1 MKKKN
6 EFPVRLQSLDALR
19 GFDML
24 FIAGFAAWVVNVC
37 NLWPDSSVAQWFAG
51 QMEHVEWNGLRHH
64 DTIFPLFLFLAGMSF
79 PFSIQNSLTKGLT
92 RKQIAWKAVRRG
104 LILVFLG
111 MVYNGF
117 FRFDFANLRCASV
130 LGRIGLAWMFAA
142 LLFLRFK
149 PRTLAIF
156 VPAILVGYWLVM
168 WLVPASNDPYSWQDN
183 LVGVVDRALLPGR
196 LLYGNPELGTDSGW
210 FDPEGLLSTIPAI
223 ATALLGML
231 TGVFVR
237 QPEKKI
243 SGGRKTLYLLGAGVV
258 FVGLGCLWNLVFP
271 VNKMLWS
278 SSFVCVLA
286 GYSLL
291 LFGIFYWIIDVKGWR
306 KWAFPL
312 RVIGMNSITIYLA
325 QRIVDFHGISR
336 FFFGGAASLCTEP
349 WAAIVSSTGYLIVSW
364 LFLWFLYKKKVFLKV

>member
-6 EFPVRLQSLDALR
+6 ELPPRLQSLDALR

-24 FIAGFAAWVVNVC
+24 FIAGFAAWVVSVC

-51 QMEHVEWNGLRHH
+51 QMSHVEWNGLRHH

-79 PFSIQNSLTKGLT
+79 PFSIQNSLSKGLT

-104 LILVFLG
+104 LILVVLG
-111 MVYNGF
+111 MVYNGL
-117 FRFDFANLRCASV
+117 FRLDFANLRCASV

-149 PRTLAIF
+149 PRTLS
-156 VPAILVGYWLVM
+156 ILVAVILIGYWLVM
-168 WLVPASNDPYSWQDN
+168 WLVPDSSDPFSWQDN

-196 LLYGNPELGTDSGW
+196 LLYGNPQLGTDSGW

-223 ATALLGML
+223 GTALLGML

-237 QPEKKI
+237 QPEDKF
-243 SGGRKTLYLLGAGVV
+243 SGGRKALYMLIAGAL

-271 VNKMLWS
+271 INKMLWS

-291 LFGIFYWIIDVKGWR
+291 LFAIFYWIIDVKGWR

-336 FFFGGAASLCTEP
+336 FFFGGAASLCSGP
-349 WAAIVSSTGYLIVSW
+349 WGDIVSCTGYLIVSW